1 MDTKSQEWI
10 EQTEAKIR
18 EAFDLFDKEKAD
30 AIIQEEVGTVMR
42 ALGAFPTERALVL
55 EILPEMQDDEPT
67 GFVSYQKFEKKML
80 QILASKECDPDSGD
94 VLLQAFRTIDTENT
108 GFISSELLEE
118 LLTTK
123 GTPFRPKELESFMMV
138 AKDPETGNIYYEDY
152 VALLMKNQLNKW
164 KKSGRPRI
172 TEIGALN
179 KNADRALRLTR
190 LATVILLYKNYIFSF

>member
-1 MDTKSQEWI
+1 MDTKSAEWI

-80 QILASKECDPDSGD
+80 QILASKEWDPDSGD

-108 GFISSELLEE
+108 GFISSDLLEE
-118 LLTTK
+118 LLSTK
-123 GTPFRPKELESFMMV
+123 GTPFRPKELESFMMI

-152 VALLMKNQLNKW
+152 VALLMKSQLNK
-164 KKSGRPRI
+164 
-172 TEIGALN
+172 
-179 KNADRALRLTR
+179 
-190 LATVILLYKNYIFSF
+190 

>member
-1 MDTKSQEWI
+1 METKSQEWI

-18 EAFDLFDKEKAD
+18 EACDLFDKDKAD

-42 ALGAFPTERALVL
+42 ALGAYPTERQLVL

-80 QILASKECDPDSGD
+80 QILATKECDADSGD
-94 VLLQAFRTIDTENT
+94 ILLQAFRTIDSENT
-108 GFISSELLEE
+108 GFISAELMEE

-123 GTPFRPKELESFMMV
+123 GTPFRPKELEAFLMV

-152 VALLMKNQLNKW
+152 VALLMKTN
-164 KKSGRPRI
+164 
-172 TEIGALN
+172 
-179 KNADRALRLTR
+179 
-190 LATVILLYKNYIFSF
+190 